1 MKYKQETEQERF
13 LKIFED
19 RSEYVSSSGD
29 TQEFK
34 EGKVSTASKAR
45 IKGIKDSLES
55 GFLENIILDLK
66 HSKVEIAVDELD
78 NNVKENITVLVNS
91 VTSEVGRALV
101 GLTVMQL
108 SIKSISPEQNIRL
121 HKGSVN
127 SNSFSWVDG
136 ISMRVLDKNFVTPVL
151 RKFNLLKL
159 NADGFMMT
167 RSLAENYPYTKLYKA
182 KLRGARQQWLN
193 IVESIEAD
201 NTDPLLALQYLITLL
216 LNKASDFDDAS
227 NSLLDEK
234 NKYLSSNASS
244 KSILDLINDHIDT
257 SGYAARLME
266 VAMHSLMQSVV
277 STGVFVTYEL
287 KPLSQM
293 RSANKKHGNIG
304 DIELLENNEI
314 VESWDA
320 KYGKN
325 YLRDEIDEVSEKLEY
340 HDKVETVGFVTT
352 DSPVRNSEINSKI
365 NDVKDLYG
373 FDIIIMSFKE
383 WIEWNFKRVEESG
396 LSNSEGLSKNWL
408 SAYAESLAQK
418 RREIAPIDEPCFEW
432 VTSLERALK
441 THNE

>member
-1 MKYKQETEQERF
+1 MKYVEETEQERF

-19 RSEYVSSSGD
+19 RSEYVSSTGD

-34 EGKVSTASKAR
+34 EGKVSDESKAR
-45 IKGIKDSLES
+45 IKLIKDSLES
-55 GFLENIILDLK
+55 GYLETLISNLK
-66 HSKVEIAVDELD
+66 HPKVEITFDELD
-78 NNVKENITVLVNS
+78 DYVKENISILVNS

-182 KLRGARQQWLN
+182 QLRGARQQWLN

-201 NTDPLLALQYLITLL
+201 NTDPVLALQYLITLL
-216 LNKASDFDDAS
+216 LNKASDFDDACNALLEEAKNYLADN
-227 NSLLDEK
+227 NS
-234 NKYLSSNASS
+234 SVQ
-244 KSILDLINDHIDT
+244 ILDLIKHHIGSSD
-257 SGYAARLME
+257 YAARLME
-266 VAMHSLMQSVV
+266 VAMHSLMQAVV

-352 DSPVRNSEINSKI
+352 DIPIRNAEINAKI
-365 NDVKDLYG
+365 GDVKDLYG
-373 FDIIIMSFKE
+373 LDIKIMSFEE
-383 WIEWNFKRVEESG
+383 WINWNFDRVEKSG
-396 LSNSEGLSKNWL
+396 LSSIEELSNSWL
-408 SAYAESLAQK
+408 SAYAESLAQ
-418 RREIAPIDEPCFEW
+418 RRRDIAPIDEPCFDW
-432 VTSLERALK
+432 VTSLEQTLK
-441 THNE
+441 NT